1 MLRRRASC
9 TPLVRRLVRPPN
21 SKLILVQGQT
31 QSPVVGPRLI
41 ENRLKIAVITPA
53 PAGRHLSTTTTTTT
67 AIGESSSSSSTS
79 SDSKLSAS
87 EKDKKQKKGDGDD
100 SNILL
105 DNLGKIFL
113 GAIGLVVLTLVRSS
127 YGTTNKNNVRDMLEE
142 TAALDPL
149 EIDDLRTANSELTPD
164 VFRDIMKDLYLKFPN
179 GRACY
184 TDFVVS
190 VRTTMKEMKGDSFT
204 IELGHLM
211 DRVVMAALNKRSK
224 TEQDE
229 VDLAFLLAA
238 LSLALD
244 SSVKERIE
252 ILYEA
257 MQQQQQTE
265 TEGKPT
271 VQDVLDMVGYL
282 QDTCQLVPS
291 SQVVKSDQKYP
302 TQQYHQG
309 SPSELIQ
316 WDGKRSDAIDF
327 DAFASILRSK
337 SVCAWGECHN
347 KRKNLQ

>member
-1 MLRRRASC
+1 
-9 TPLVRRLVRPPN
+9 
-21 SKLILVQGQT
+21 
-31 QSPVVGPRLI
+31 
-41 ENRLKIAVITPA
+41 
-53 PAGRHLSTTTTTTT
+53 
-67 AIGESSSSSSTS
+67 
-79 SDSKLSAS
+79 
-87 EKDKKQKKGDGDD
+87 
-100 SNILL
+100 
-105 DNLGKIFL
+105 
-113 GAIGLVVLTLVRSS
+113 
-127 YGTTNKNNVRDMLEE
+127 MLEE

-149 EIDDLRTANSELTPD
+149 EIDDLRTANSELTPE
-164 VFRDIMKDLYLKFPN
+164 VFRDIMKDLYVKFPN

-184 TDFVVS
+184 NDFVMC
-190 VRTTMKEMKGDSFT
+190 VRTTMKQMKGDSFT
-204 IELGHLM
+204 IEFGHLM
-211 DRVVMAALNKRSK
+211 DRVVMAALTKRSK

-229 VDLAFLLAA
+229 VELAFLLAA

-257 MQQQQQTE
+257 MQQTE
-265 TEGKPT
+265 TDGQPT

-316 WDGKRSDAIDF
+316 WDGKRSDTIDF

-347 KRKNLQ
+347 KRKKLQ